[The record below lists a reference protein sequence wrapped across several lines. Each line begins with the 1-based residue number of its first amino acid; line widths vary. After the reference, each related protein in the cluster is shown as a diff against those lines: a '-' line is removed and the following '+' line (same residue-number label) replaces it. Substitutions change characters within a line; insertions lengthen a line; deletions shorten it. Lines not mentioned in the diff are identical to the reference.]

1 MSGEWYFVG
10 LSGLK
15 LDGLTVK
22 DAVDFVK
29 KKSGFAVQNAQDG
42 NYI

>member
-1 MSGEWYFVG
+1 MEGFYANWQ
-10 LSGLK
+10 

-29 KKSGFAVQNAQDG
+29 KKSVFAVQNAQDG